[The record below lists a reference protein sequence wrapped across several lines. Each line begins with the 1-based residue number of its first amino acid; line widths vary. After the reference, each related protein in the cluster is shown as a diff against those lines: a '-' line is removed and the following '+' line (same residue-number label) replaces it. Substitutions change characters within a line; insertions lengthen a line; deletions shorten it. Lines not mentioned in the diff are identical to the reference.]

1 MSLTSLYVY
10 DKETKRIHRIGDDNH
25 DALYV
30 INGEIRYH
38 NLQNGDGGGVK
49 DKDGYSY
56 VILESEDGFLENE
69 FGIID
74 KRFEKEIQAYFNE
87 PTSPLISRDSL
98 GDCNSCG
105 NLGTATCNSCTNG
118 SRYIKGQDCGWR

>member
-10 DKETKRIHRIGDDNH
+10 DKETKRIHRIGDERH
-25 DALYV
+25 EALYV

-49 DKDGYSY
+49 DEEGCGY

-69 FGIID
+69 FGILD
-74 KRFEKEIQAYFNE
+74 KRYEEEIQTE
-87 PTSPLISRDSL
+87 VDISRARTAVGDSN
-98 GDCNSCG
+98 D
-105 NLGTATCNSCTNG
+105 
-118 SRYIKGQDCGWR
+118 